1 MKRIVLAAAGLMAL
15 AVPAALHASGDYSC
29 DVVWKLAS
37 GGPDCADRIAIAP
50 GNDSRVN
57 LLLLL
62 RSKAGLRTPEGAYTK
77 VGYESEGYGHTF
89 LDWDM
94 LAEGI
99 FPGTRLEEAT
109 YDPDA
114 PVPPSEA
121 TLAFLAALD
130 GAQGLPANEKQ
141 VLGDLRRAL
150 DSYATRLVN
159 WQAARQQE
167 EWWKE
172 YNPGCGEIPATGAA
186 DELSTES
193 ACESSYTP
201 KPAGP
206 EPIRPNLDLPIG
218 SSAGKAFLAYLKA
231 ADAFNA
237 ERWSDAGE
245 GFVALSRSPEPWVK
259 ETSAYLVGRTLLRQ
273 ALAETI
279 GDDGCCEDLDKVD
292 KARVEA
298 GEAALQSYLR
308 AYPTGR
314 YAASAR
320 GLQRRALWLKG
331 DQKGLAAAY
340 EALLGREDAAKPEVT
355 ALVEEVD
362 NKLLFY
368 TGRDPAAQGALL
380 LATLDLVQMRSYT
393 EEDWDEATNKPVTRK
408 IGARLTEADIA
419 AQAQAFANEPALYGL
434 IKANHAFY
442 VKGDYRQVLAL
453 VPDDAR
459 GGSYNAVDF
468 SRQVLRGQALAALK
482 DPNTEG
488 FWRELLGGANDM
500 WQRPTVELGL
510 AMAMERNGR
519 VAQALGRDSVLRD
532 TLTRQVLAA
541 RSAGPATLRDI
552 ALNEQRPQQERD
564 SALFALLYKQ
574 LTRGDYAGFVAN
586 RALVRKGADTEAGL
600 WDYFAA
606 ETIPVGLFT
615 AGKWSDG
622 YPCGPLG
629 ETAQKLAANPNDP
642 AARLCVGEFLR
653 LNGFDYF
660 TALDAPAEAD
670 ELGGARR
677 EFKGTATP
685 RGMIY
690 RDLVANRT
698 TPANERA
705 YALYRLV
712 RCYAPSGNNSC
723 GDPDVEEPQRAAW
736 FQQLQR
742 EYPTSPWARKLKFYW

>member
-37 GGPDCADRIAIAP
+37 GGPDCGDRIAIAP

-57 LLLLL
+57 LLLLV
-62 RSKAGLRTPEGAYTK
+62 RSKAGLRTPEGPYTK

-94 LAEGI
+94 LAEGA
-99 FPGTRLEEAT
+99 FPGTRSGEDGS

-130 GAQGLPANEKQ
+130 GAQGVPGSEKQ
-141 VLGDLRRAL
+141 ALGDLRRAL

-159 WQAARQQE
+159 WQAAKQQE
-167 EWWKE
+167 DWWKD
-172 YNPGCGEIPATGAA
+172 YHSGCDLDASPSAVPASEA
-186 DELSTES
+186 
-193 ACESSYTP
+193 ACEDTYRP
-201 KPAGP
+201 APAGP
-206 EPIRPNLDLPIG
+206 EPIQPSFVLPVG
-218 SSAGKAFLAYLKA
+218 SVAGKAFLAYLKA

-237 ERWSDAGE
+237 ERWDEASAG
-245 GFVALSRSPEPWVK
+245 FTALGTSPEPWVR
-259 ETSAYLVGRTLLRQ
+259 EVSSYLVGRTLLRQ

-279 GDDGCCEDLDKVD
+279 SDDGCCEDLDKVR
-292 KARVEA
+292 KGRVEA
-298 GEAALQSYLR
+298 GEAALQAYLR

-314 YAASAR
+314 YAESAR

-331 DQKGLAAAY
+331 DQKGLASAY
-340 EALLGREDAAKPEVT
+340 EALLGKADAARPEVT

-368 TGRDPAAQGALL
+368 PGRDPAAQGPLL
-380 LATLDLVQMRSYT
+380 LAALDLVQMRSDI
-393 EEDWDEATNKPVTRK
+393 EEDWDEATDKPVTRK
-408 IGARLTEADIA
+408 VEPKLTEADIA
-419 AQAQAFANEPALYGL
+419 AQAQAFAGEPALYGL

-459 GGSYNAVDF
+459 KPSYNSVDF
-468 SRQVLRGQALAALK
+468 SRQVLRGLALAALN

-510 AMAMERNGR
+510 AMAMERGDR

-532 TLTRQVLAA
+532 SLTRRVLAG
-541 RSAGPATLRDI
+541 RSASAATLRDI
-552 ALNEQRPQQERD
+552 ALNEQRPQEERD

-622 YPCGPLG
+622 YPCASIG
-629 ETAQKLAANPNDP
+629 ETAQKLSANPRDP

-660 TALDAPAEAD
+660 TALDAAPESD

-677 EFKGTATP
+677 DFRGEPTP

-690 RDLVANRT
+690 RSLIDDRT

-705 YALYRLV
+705 YALYRMV

-742 EYPTSPWARKLKFYW
+742 EYPQSPWARKLKFYW